1 MRKTN
6 QQLGLNIPIPERAD
20 LPPFPDGVSYLWEWW
35 CEIRE
40 MSGDELTP
48 VNYKA
53 WFDLMGIKAKPFEVK
68 AVSGITRMMM
78 KSRL

>member
-1 MRKTN
+1 
-6 QQLGLNIPIPERAD
+6 
-20 LPPFPDGVSYLWEWW
+20 
-35 CEIRE
+35 

-53 WFDLMGIKAKPFEVK
+53 WFDLMGIKPAAWEVK
-68 AVSGITRMMM
+68 AVAGITRMMM

>member
-6 QQLGLNIPIPERAD
+6 KKLGLNIPIPERAT
-20 LPPFPDGVSYLWEWW
+20 LPEFPAGVGYLWEWW
-35 CEIRE
+35 IEIRE
-40 MSGDELTP
+40 MSGDDLTP

-53 WFDLMGIKAKPFEVK
+53 WFDLMDIKPAAWEVR
-68 AVSGITRMMM
+68 AVAGITRMMM